1 MSSDRPC
8 PPPFPCLTAYGQMVD
23 DLDEGVMMVQTFLTM
38 KAVAPFREETQELL
52 KQLSETADVIER
64 WLKVQMMVRKKRVV
78 VFSSSPLQLPR
89 QLPLV

>member
-1 MSSDRPC
+1 
-8 PPPFPCLTAYGQMVD
+8 MVD

-78 VFSSSPLQLPR
+78 VFSSSPPLQLPR

>member
-1 MSSDRPC
+1 
-8 PPPFPCLTAYGQMVD
+8 MVD